1 VAGTGGVAVSDQGG
15 RGANQATS
23 PRRLFFALDRV
34 FYRPDGM
41 LAAPRILTTDH
52 LPCVA
57 AALGWPPESV
67 LDGEVGWSRDTR
79 RALLREDGFSN
90 GTEEWDLRLAGLRS
104 KPSLLERDTH
114 PTVNH

>member
-1 VAGTGGVAVSDQGG
+1 MQRALSWLEQAALPFQIKVAVAQIRRPRREGFFLRSTASFTG
-15 RGANQATS
+15 RTACWRRRGSS
-23 PRRLFFALDRV
+23 PRITS
-34 FYRPDGM
+34 
-41 LAAPRILTTDH
+41 LAS
-52 LPCVA
+52 
-57 AALGWPPESV
+57 PESV